1 VITVASDAKSL
12 PADETTGPTPATD
25 EADTEGHSF
34 SLALGVTQLAKG
46 SPDKARSRAP
56 DPELKPLTKQW
67 PRMRE
72 EKRG

>member
-1 VITVASDAKSL
+1 VSILSSDAKNQ
-12 PADETTGPTPATD
+12 PADEPTASASTLD

-34 SLALGVTQLAKG
+34 SIAMGVNQLAKG
-46 SPDKARSRAP
+46 SPDKARSRTP

-67 PRMRE
+67 PSMRE